1 MHPVLIQEQAL
12 PDARYQLQLV
22 LLPVAIDIEGP
33 ARLYATQ
40 HAYQPFLNL
49 VPGGDPPRY
58 LFLALPRRDQILHR
72 PPQGLGLGLTGL
84 LQSLAHPQHM
94 LAKFRQPHL
103 LRPQVAHHSF
113 RIADRPQ
120 GPSKDQPVEATQHSR
135 NLFRMFRD
143 KLLHGVSVPPKIW
156 RSCRTTTSYRER
168 KRLLRLVAALPRC
181 VKSLSF
187 SAHDSGIARLRD
199 DPSKARPITCNQR
212 SPIHDRQRPNPQKR
226 AQRQLVSPRNRPSQ
240 LALRPQSQ
248 AARALRHSAP
258 PTPEVQRHDKANPHH
273 ASQKAPRQQ
282 RQERPA

>member
-84 LQSLAHPQHM
+84 LQSLAHPLHM

-135 NLFRMFRD
+135 NLFLMFRD

-181 VKSLSF
+181 VQHF
-187 SAHDSGIARLRD
+187 SAAPKNTRTICGYFRDTTLATVNSKSEIQWGKYKTGKSFYRLR
-199 DPSKARPITCNQR
+199 KTQN
-212 SPIHDRQRPNPQKR
+212 
-226 AQRQLVSPRNRPSQ
+226 
-240 LALRPQSQ
+240 
-248 AARALRHSAP
+248 
-258 PTPEVQRHDKANPHH
+258 
-273 ASQKAPRQQ
+273 
-282 RQERPA
+282 

>member
-84 LQSLAHPQHM
+84 LQSLAHPLHM

-135 NLFRMFRD
+135 NLFLMFRD

-156 RSCRTTTSYRER
+156 RSAEPPHLIENGSAFYVW
-168 KRLLRLVAALPRC
+168 LRLCRAVLNFFPFLPTILE
-181 VKSLSF
+181 S
-187 SAHDSGIARLRD
+187 RD
-199 DPSKARPITCNQR
+199 
-212 SPIHDRQRPNPQKR
+212 
-226 AQRQLVSPRNRPSQ
+226 
-240 LALRPQSQ
+240 
-248 AARALRHSAP
+248 
-258 PTPEVQRHDKANPHH
+258 
-273 ASQKAPRQQ
+273 
-282 RQERPA
+282 